1 MQQRALQL
9 LEPCGAVSIH
19 PARCPSL
26 GPARPSKCPSLVVT
40 WPLCASASGRC
51 HQRLGGTS
59 GNPPATAGTIG
70 APCIVRAYVGPNLRT
85 VLVCKL
91 GLVCRPVWPH
101 APFAHSVSVCRS
113 NAGDRILCKLD
124 AQLARCICKLY
135 QFAKWVSQFADGRAC
150 STSLQTDN
158 PILGWMARSY
168 TIKTYPVSLV
178 LVL

>member
-1 MQQRALQL
+1 MCVFKHSCYR
-9 LEPCGAVSIH
+9 EIVSIH
-19 PARCPSL
+19 FKPADTRSTRTVLRILYSNATVYIRSRAPVYSV
-26 GPARPSKCPSLVVT
+26 GLV
-40 WPLCASASGRC
+40 SY
-51 HQRLGGTS
+51 
-59 GNPPATAGTIG
+59 
-70 APCIVRAYVGPNLRT
+70 YVGPNLRT